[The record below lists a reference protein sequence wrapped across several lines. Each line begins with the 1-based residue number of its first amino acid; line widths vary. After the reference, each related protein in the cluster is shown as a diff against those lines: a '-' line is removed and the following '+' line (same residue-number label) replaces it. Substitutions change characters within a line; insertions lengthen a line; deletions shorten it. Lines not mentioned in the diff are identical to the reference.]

1 MGRYTGPSC
10 KLCRREGMK
19 LFLKGTRCGMAKCP
33 IETGRPVPGMHGQRR
48 GKKLSDYGI
57 QLREKQRLK
66 RMYGLL
72 EDQFRLTFDR
82 AMRKQGIT
90 GEVLLQL
97 LESRLDNVVFQ
108 LGLATS
114 RKSAR
119 LFVTHGH
126 ISVNGRKT
134 NIPSMTLG
142 EGAVVQVRSGTKS
155 REFAAVAREMSAGR
169 EVPAWLSYNEAEFEG
184 TVLRTPTR
192 EEIAPIVNEQL
203 IVELYS
209 K

>member
-1 MGRYTGPSC
+1 MGRYIGPSC

-19 LFLKGTRCGMAKCP
+19 LFLKGTRCAMAKCP
-33 IETGRPVPGMHGQRR
+33 IDTGRPVPGMHGQRR

-66 RMYGLL
+66 RMYGLR
-72 EDQFRLTFDR
+72 EEQFRLTFDR
-82 AMRKQGIT
+82 AMRKQGVT

-97 LESRLDNVVFQ
+97 LETRLDNVVYR
-108 LGLATS
+108 LGLASS
-114 RKSAR
+114 RKGAR

-134 NIPSMTLG
+134 DIPSMHLSVGDTI
-142 EGAVVQVRSGTKS
+142 AVCAGKKS
-155 REFAAVAREMSAGR
+155 REAASLNREISAGR
-169 EVPAWLSYNEAEFEG
+169 ELAGWLSYDEAEFKG
-184 TVLRTPTR
+184 TVLAIPTR

>member
-1 MGRYTGPSC
+1 
-10 KLCRREGMK
+10 
-19 LFLKGTRCGMAKCP
+19 
-33 IETGRPVPGMHGQRR
+33 MHGQRR

-66 RMYGLL
+66 RMYGLQ
-72 EDQFRLTFDR
+72 EEQFRLTFDR
-82 AMRKQGIT
+82 AMRKRGVT
-90 GEVLLQL
+90 GETLLQL
-97 LESRLDNVVFQ
+97 LETRLDNVVYR

-119 LFVTHGH
+119 MFVTHGH
-126 ISVNGRKT
+126 VAVNGRKT
-134 NIPSMTLG
+134 NIPSMTMG
-142 EGAVVQVRSGTKS
+142 EGDVVTVSEGKKS
-155 REFAAVAREMSAGR
+155 RESASMSRELSAGR
-169 EVPAWLSYNEAEFEG
+169 ETPDWLSYDEGAFTG
-184 TVLRTPTR
+184 TVMRIPTR

>member
-1 MGRYTGPSC
+1 
-10 KLCRREGMK
+10 
-19 LFLKGTRCGMAKCP
+19 MAKCP

-66 RMYGLL
+66 RMYGLQ
-72 EDQFRLTFDR
+72 EEQFRLTFDR
-82 AMRKQGIT
+82 AMRKRGVT
-90 GEVLLQL
+90 GETLLQL
-97 LESRLDNVVFQ
+97 LETRLDNVVYR

-126 ISVNGRKT
+126 VSVNGRKT
-134 NIPSMTLG
+134 NIPSMTLT
-142 EGAVVQVRSGTKS
+142 EGDVVTVCAGKKS
-155 REFAAVAREMSAGR
+155 REFASVARELSAGR
-169 EVPAWLSYNEAEFEG
+169 DTPGWLSYDEGEFKG
-184 TVLRTPTR
+184 TVLSIPTR

>member
-1 MGRYTGPSC
+1 MGRYIGPSC

-19 LFLKGTRCGMAKCP
+19 LFLKGTRCAMAKCP

-66 RMYGLL
+66 RMFGLQ
-72 EDQFRLTFDR
+72 EEQFRLTFDR
-82 AMRKQGIT
+82 AMRKRGVT

-97 LESRLDNVVFQ
+97 LELRLDNVVFK
-108 LGLATS
+108 LGLGSS
-114 RKSAR
+114 RKGSR

-126 ISVNGRKT
+126 IVVNGKKT
-134 NIPSMTLG
+134 NIPSMTLS
-142 EGAVVQVRSGTKS
+142 EGDVVTVGAGTKS
-155 REFAAVAREMSAGR
+155 REFAAASREMSAGR
-169 EVPAWLSYNEAEFEG
+169 EVPEWLSYDEGEFKG
-184 TVLRTPTR
+184 TVLRIPTR
-192 EEIAPIVNEQL
+192 DDIAPIVNEQL

>member
-1 MGRYTGPSC
+1 MGRYIGPSC

-19 LFLKGTRCGMAKCP
+19 LFLKGTRCAMAKCP

-66 RMYGLL
+66 RMFGLQ
-72 EDQFRLTFDR
+72 EEQFRLTFDR
-82 AMRKQGIT
+82 AMRKRGVT

-97 LESRLDNVVFQ
+97 LELRLDNVVFK
-108 LGLATS
+108 LGLGSS
-114 RKSAR
+114 RKGSR

-126 ISVNGRKT
+126 IVVNGKKT
-134 NIPSMTLG
+134 NIPSMTLS
-142 EGAVVQVRSGTKS
+142 EGDVVTVGAGTKS
-155 REFAAVAREMSAGR
+155 REFAATSREMSAGR
-169 EVPAWLSYNEAEFEG
+169 EVPEWLSYDEGEFKG
-184 TVLRTPTR
+184 TVLRIPTR
-192 EEIAPIVNEQL
+192 DDIAPIVNEQL

>member
-1 MGRYTGPSC
+1 MGRYIGPSC

-19 LFLKGTRCGMAKCP
+19 LFLKGTRCAMAKCP

-66 RMYGLL
+66 RMFGLQ
-72 EDQFRLTFDR
+72 EEQFRLTFDR
-82 AMRKQGIT
+82 AMRKRGVT

-97 LESRLDNVVFQ
+97 LETRLDNVVFK
-108 LGLATS
+108 LGLGTS
-114 RKSAR
+114 RKGSR

-126 ISVNGRKT
+126 IAVNGRKT
-134 NIPSMTLG
+134 DIPSMTLS
-142 EGAVVQVRSGTKS
+142 EGDVITVRSGTKS
-155 REFAAVAREMSAGR
+155 REFAAASREMSAGR
-169 EVPAWLSYNEAEFEG
+169 EVPEWLSYEEAEFRG
-184 TVLRTPTR
+184 TVLRIPTR
-192 EEIAPIVNEQL
+192 DDIAPIVNEQL

>member
-1 MGRYTGPSC
+1 MGRYIGPSC

-19 LFLKGTRCGMAKCP
+19 LFLKGTRCAMAKCP
-33 IETGRPVPGMHGQRR
+33 VETGRPVPGMHGQRR

-66 RMYGLL
+66 RMYGLQ
-72 EDQFRLTFDR
+72 EEQFRLTFDR
-82 AMRKQGIT
+82 AMRKRGVT

-97 LESRLDNVVFQ
+97 LESRLDNIVYR

-114 RKSAR
+114 RKGAR
-119 LFVTHGH
+119 MFVTHGH
-126 ISVNGRKT
+126 VAVNGRKT
-134 NIPSMTLG
+134 NIPSMTLH
-142 EGAVVQVRSGTKS
+142 EGDVVTVSAGKKS
-155 REFAAVAREMSAGR
+155 RESASASRELSAGR
-169 EVPAWLSYNEAEFEG
+169 ETPDWLSYDEGAFSG
-184 TVLRTPTR
+184 TVMRIPTR